1 MKIVIL
7 TLFPELFDS
16 FFAHSIIKR
25 GISKEAFSY
34 SIVNIR
40 DFTTDKHHR
49 VDYPP
54 IGGGAGLIMAYQP
67 IRDALNSIKTKDS
80 LTILMSPRG
89 ETYNQ
94 VVANEL
100 TNYDQINIICGHYE
114 GVDERVYSL
123 VDRVISLGDYILT
136 GGELG
141 AMIITD
147 SVVRLLQ
154 GTISSESLDEESFS
168 NGLLEY
174 PQYVEP
180 FSIDEKEVPLILY
193 SGNHTAIKKWRT
205 KNSLLLTKKHRDDLF
220 KKHIPTKLETKLLEE
235 DGVPKW
241 ESEAIEKGK
250 KFTSKKK

>member
-1 MKIVIL
+1 ML

-25 GISKEAFSY
+25 GLSKEAFSY
-34 SIVNIR
+34 SLVNIR
-40 DFTTDKHHR
+40 DFTTNKHHR

-67 IRDALNSIKTKDS
+67 IRDALNSVKAKNS
-80 LTILMSPRG
+80 LTVLMSPRG

-94 VVANEL
+94 SIANEL
-100 TNYDQINIICGHYE
+100 TKYDQINIICGHYE

-123 VDRVISLGDYILT
+123 VNRVISLGDYVLT

-147 SVVRLLQ
+147 SVVRLLE
-154 GTISSESLDEESFS
+154 GTITSESLEEESFS

-205 KNSLLLTKKHRDDLF
+205 KNSLLLTKKHRPDLF
-220 KKHIPTKLETKLLEE
+220 EKYALTKHEIKLLEE
-235 DGVPKW
+235 PGIPKW

-250 KFTSKKK
+250 KFTANKK